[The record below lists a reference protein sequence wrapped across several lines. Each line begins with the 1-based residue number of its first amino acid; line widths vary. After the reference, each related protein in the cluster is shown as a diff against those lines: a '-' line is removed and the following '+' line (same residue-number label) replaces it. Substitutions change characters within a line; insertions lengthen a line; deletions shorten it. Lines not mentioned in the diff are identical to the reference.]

1 MHYSLKNK
9 KYLILSISAIIL
21 IWQGV
26 AVSFNNRLLL
36 PSFWDVLIEIYK
48 IIKNKE
54 FFKLIFSSS
63 FRCIQSFILS
73 IIISIVLV
81 ITSYFSKVVY
91 NILYPIITFM
101 KAVPT
106 MAFIVLLLIWTSKD
120 LSPIIIG
127 ILISLPIFYDE
138 MLNSLFNIDEGLLKM
153 IKIYRISKLDKI
165 KVIVIPVIYME
176 IKKIMSSTISLI
188 FKVVISSEVYAQPQY
203 GIGSIIQFEKLQLN
217 TAAIIGWMI
226 IITLIIC
233 FIDFIT
239 TKLIRGER
247 ENANINFKYGSNE
260 IYNNFNIE
268 FQQGKVNCI
277 IGESGCGKT
286 TLLNYISE
294 KLYYENKRIA
304 YVFQEDNLIPWKNIY
319 VNLKIVAK
327 KYFEKSILEK
337 EINNA
342 LVKVRL
348 EKYKYFYPRELS
360 GGMRQRINFARALIG
375 NPEVILMD
383 EPFKSLDIKSKNNMI
398 ELIKNLKNTDI
409 TIILVTHDIN
419 EILMLADVVYY
430 LGGRPVEII
439 ESAIGINIKNIIKKI
454 NKPIDDLE

>member
-1 MHYSLKNK
+1 M
-9 KYLILSISAIIL
+9 LI
-21 IWQGV
+21 
-26 AVSFNNRLLL
+26 N
-36 PSFWDVLIEIYK
+36 
-48 IIKNKE
+48 
-54 FFKLIFSSS
+54 
-63 FRCIQSFILS
+63 
-73 IIISIVLV
+73 
-81 ITSYFSKVVY
+81 
-91 NILYPIITFM
+91 
-101 KAVPT
+101 
-106 MAFIVLLLIWTSKD
+106 
-120 LSPIIIG
+120 
-127 ILISLPIFYDE
+127 
-138 MLNSLFNIDEGLLKM
+138 
-153 IKIYRISKLDKI
+153 
-165 KVIVIPVIYME
+165 
-176 IKKIMSSTISLI
+176 
-188 FKVVISSEVYAQPQY
+188 
-203 GIGSIIQFEKLQLN
+203 
-217 TAAIIGWMI
+217 
-226 IITLIIC
+226 
-233 FIDFIT
+233 
-239 TKLIRGER
+239 
-247 ENANINFKYGSNE
+247 NINFKYGSNE

-348 EKYKYFYPRELS
+348 EKCKYFYPRELS

>member
-1 MHYSLKNK
+1 M
-9 KYLILSISAIIL
+9 LI
-21 IWQGV
+21 
-26 AVSFNNRLLL
+26 N
-36 PSFWDVLIEIYK
+36 
-48 IIKNKE
+48 
-54 FFKLIFSSS
+54 
-63 FRCIQSFILS
+63 
-73 IIISIVLV
+73 
-81 ITSYFSKVVY
+81 
-91 NILYPIITFM
+91 
-101 KAVPT
+101 
-106 MAFIVLLLIWTSKD
+106 
-120 LSPIIIG
+120 
-127 ILISLPIFYDE
+127 
-138 MLNSLFNIDEGLLKM
+138 
-153 IKIYRISKLDKI
+153 
-165 KVIVIPVIYME
+165 
-176 IKKIMSSTISLI
+176 
-188 FKVVISSEVYAQPQY
+188 
-203 GIGSIIQFEKLQLN
+203 
-217 TAAIIGWMI
+217 
-226 IITLIIC
+226 
-233 FIDFIT
+233 
-239 TKLIRGER
+239 
-247 ENANINFKYGSNE
+247 NINFKYGSNE

-268 FQQGKVNCI
+268 FQQGKINCI

-327 KYFEKSILEK
+327 KYFEKSVLEK

-398 ELIKNLKNTDI
+398 ELIKNLKNTDS

>member
-1 MHYSLKNK
+1 M
-9 KYLILSISAIIL
+9 LI
-21 IWQGV
+21 
-26 AVSFNNRLLL
+26 N
-36 PSFWDVLIEIYK
+36 
-48 IIKNKE
+48 
-54 FFKLIFSSS
+54 
-63 FRCIQSFILS
+63 
-73 IIISIVLV
+73 
-81 ITSYFSKVVY
+81 
-91 NILYPIITFM
+91 
-101 KAVPT
+101 
-106 MAFIVLLLIWTSKD
+106 
-120 LSPIIIG
+120 
-127 ILISLPIFYDE
+127 
-138 MLNSLFNIDEGLLKM
+138 
-153 IKIYRISKLDKI
+153 
-165 KVIVIPVIYME
+165 
-176 IKKIMSSTISLI
+176 
-188 FKVVISSEVYAQPQY
+188 
-203 GIGSIIQFEKLQLN
+203 
-217 TAAIIGWMI
+217 
-226 IITLIIC
+226 
-233 FIDFIT
+233 
-239 TKLIRGER
+239 
-247 ENANINFKYGSNE
+247 NINFKYGSNE

-439 ESAIGINIKNIIKKI
+439 ESAIGINIQHIIKKI

>member
-1 MHYSLKNK
+1 M
-9 KYLILSISAIIL
+9 LI
-21 IWQGV
+21 
-26 AVSFNNRLLL
+26 N
-36 PSFWDVLIEIYK
+36 
-48 IIKNKE
+48 
-54 FFKLIFSSS
+54 
-63 FRCIQSFILS
+63 
-73 IIISIVLV
+73 
-81 ITSYFSKVVY
+81 
-91 NILYPIITFM
+91 
-101 KAVPT
+101 
-106 MAFIVLLLIWTSKD
+106 
-120 LSPIIIG
+120 
-127 ILISLPIFYDE
+127 
-138 MLNSLFNIDEGLLKM
+138 
-153 IKIYRISKLDKI
+153 
-165 KVIVIPVIYME
+165 
-176 IKKIMSSTISLI
+176 
-188 FKVVISSEVYAQPQY
+188 
-203 GIGSIIQFEKLQLN
+203 
-217 TAAIIGWMI
+217 
-226 IITLIIC
+226 
-233 FIDFIT
+233 
-239 TKLIRGER
+239 
-247 ENANINFKYGSNE
+247 NINFKYGSNE

-268 FQQGKVNCI
+268 FQQGKINCI

-398 ELIKNLKNTDI
+398 ELIKNLKNTDS

-439 ESAIGINIKNIIKKI
+439 ESDIGINIKNIIKKI

>member
-1 MHYSLKNK
+1 M
-9 KYLILSISAIIL
+9 LI
-21 IWQGV
+21 
-26 AVSFNNRLLL
+26 N
-36 PSFWDVLIEIYK
+36 
-48 IIKNKE
+48 
-54 FFKLIFSSS
+54 
-63 FRCIQSFILS
+63 
-73 IIISIVLV
+73 
-81 ITSYFSKVVY
+81 
-91 NILYPIITFM
+91 
-101 KAVPT
+101 
-106 MAFIVLLLIWTSKD
+106 
-120 LSPIIIG
+120 
-127 ILISLPIFYDE
+127 
-138 MLNSLFNIDEGLLKM
+138 
-153 IKIYRISKLDKI
+153 
-165 KVIVIPVIYME
+165 
-176 IKKIMSSTISLI
+176 
-188 FKVVISSEVYAQPQY
+188 
-203 GIGSIIQFEKLQLN
+203 
-217 TAAIIGWMI
+217 
-226 IITLIIC
+226 
-233 FIDFIT
+233 
-239 TKLIRGER
+239 
-247 ENANINFKYGSNE
+247 NINFKYGSNE

-268 FQQGKVNCI
+268 FQQGKINCI

-398 ELIKNLKNTDI
+398 ELIKNLKNTDS
-409 TIILVTHDIN
+409 TLILVTHDIN

>member
-1 MHYSLKNK
+1 M
-9 KYLILSISAIIL
+9 LI
-21 IWQGV
+21 
-26 AVSFNNRLLL
+26 N
-36 PSFWDVLIEIYK
+36 
-48 IIKNKE
+48 
-54 FFKLIFSSS
+54 
-63 FRCIQSFILS
+63 
-73 IIISIVLV
+73 
-81 ITSYFSKVVY
+81 
-91 NILYPIITFM
+91 
-101 KAVPT
+101 
-106 MAFIVLLLIWTSKD
+106 
-120 LSPIIIG
+120 
-127 ILISLPIFYDE
+127 
-138 MLNSLFNIDEGLLKM
+138 
-153 IKIYRISKLDKI
+153 
-165 KVIVIPVIYME
+165 
-176 IKKIMSSTISLI
+176 
-188 FKVVISSEVYAQPQY
+188 
-203 GIGSIIQFEKLQLN
+203 
-217 TAAIIGWMI
+217 
-226 IITLIIC
+226 
-233 FIDFIT
+233 
-239 TKLIRGER
+239 
-247 ENANINFKYGSNE
+247 NINFKYGSNE

-268 FQQGKVNCI
+268 FQQGKINCI

-360 GGMRQRINFARALIG
+360 GGMRQRVNFARALIG

>member
-1 MHYSLKNK
+1 M
-9 KYLILSISAIIL
+9 LI
-21 IWQGV
+21 
-26 AVSFNNRLLL
+26 N
-36 PSFWDVLIEIYK
+36 
-48 IIKNKE
+48 
-54 FFKLIFSSS
+54 
-63 FRCIQSFILS
+63 
-73 IIISIVLV
+73 
-81 ITSYFSKVVY
+81 
-91 NILYPIITFM
+91 
-101 KAVPT
+101 
-106 MAFIVLLLIWTSKD
+106 
-120 LSPIIIG
+120 
-127 ILISLPIFYDE
+127 
-138 MLNSLFNIDEGLLKM
+138 
-153 IKIYRISKLDKI
+153 
-165 KVIVIPVIYME
+165 
-176 IKKIMSSTISLI
+176 
-188 FKVVISSEVYAQPQY
+188 
-203 GIGSIIQFEKLQLN
+203 
-217 TAAIIGWMI
+217 
-226 IITLIIC
+226 
-233 FIDFIT
+233 
-239 TKLIRGER
+239 
-247 ENANINFKYGSNE
+247 NINFKYGSNE

-383 EPFKSLDIKSKNNMI
+383 EPFKSLDIKSKNNLI

>member
-1 MHYSLKNK
+1 M
-9 KYLILSISAIIL
+9 LI
-21 IWQGV
+21 
-26 AVSFNNRLLL
+26 N
-36 PSFWDVLIEIYK
+36 
-48 IIKNKE
+48 
-54 FFKLIFSSS
+54 
-63 FRCIQSFILS
+63 
-73 IIISIVLV
+73 
-81 ITSYFSKVVY
+81 
-91 NILYPIITFM
+91 
-101 KAVPT
+101 
-106 MAFIVLLLIWTSKD
+106 
-120 LSPIIIG
+120 
-127 ILISLPIFYDE
+127 
-138 MLNSLFNIDEGLLKM
+138 
-153 IKIYRISKLDKI
+153 
-165 KVIVIPVIYME
+165 
-176 IKKIMSSTISLI
+176 
-188 FKVVISSEVYAQPQY
+188 
-203 GIGSIIQFEKLQLN
+203 
-217 TAAIIGWMI
+217 
-226 IITLIIC
+226 
-233 FIDFIT
+233 
-239 TKLIRGER
+239 
-247 ENANINFKYGSNE
+247 NINFKYGSNE

-268 FQQGKVNCI
+268 FQQGKINCI

-348 EKYKYFYPRELS
+348 EKYKYFYPSELS

-398 ELIKNLKNTDI
+398 ELIKNLKNTDS

>member
-1 MHYSLKNK
+1 M
-9 KYLILSISAIIL
+9 LI
-21 IWQGV
+21 
-26 AVSFNNRLLL
+26 N
-36 PSFWDVLIEIYK
+36 
-48 IIKNKE
+48 
-54 FFKLIFSSS
+54 
-63 FRCIQSFILS
+63 
-73 IIISIVLV
+73 
-81 ITSYFSKVVY
+81 
-91 NILYPIITFM
+91 
-101 KAVPT
+101 
-106 MAFIVLLLIWTSKD
+106 
-120 LSPIIIG
+120 
-127 ILISLPIFYDE
+127 
-138 MLNSLFNIDEGLLKM
+138 
-153 IKIYRISKLDKI
+153 
-165 KVIVIPVIYME
+165 
-176 IKKIMSSTISLI
+176 
-188 FKVVISSEVYAQPQY
+188 
-203 GIGSIIQFEKLQLN
+203 
-217 TAAIIGWMI
+217 
-226 IITLIIC
+226 
-233 FIDFIT
+233 
-239 TKLIRGER
+239 
-247 ENANINFKYGSNE
+247 NINFKYGSNE

-383 EPFKSLDIKSKNNMI
+383 EPFKSLDIKSKNNII

>member
-1 MHYSLKNK
+1 M
-9 KYLILSISAIIL
+9 LI
-21 IWQGV
+21 
-26 AVSFNNRLLL
+26 N
-36 PSFWDVLIEIYK
+36 
-48 IIKNKE
+48 
-54 FFKLIFSSS
+54 
-63 FRCIQSFILS
+63 
-73 IIISIVLV
+73 
-81 ITSYFSKVVY
+81 
-91 NILYPIITFM
+91 
-101 KAVPT
+101 
-106 MAFIVLLLIWTSKD
+106 
-120 LSPIIIG
+120 
-127 ILISLPIFYDE
+127 
-138 MLNSLFNIDEGLLKM
+138 
-153 IKIYRISKLDKI
+153 
-165 KVIVIPVIYME
+165 
-176 IKKIMSSTISLI
+176 
-188 FKVVISSEVYAQPQY
+188 
-203 GIGSIIQFEKLQLN
+203 
-217 TAAIIGWMI
+217 
-226 IITLIIC
+226 
-233 FIDFIT
+233 
-239 TKLIRGER
+239 
-247 ENANINFKYGSNE
+247 NINFKYGSNE

-268 FQQGKVNCI
+268 FQQWKVNCI

-337 EINNA
+337 EINNT

>member
-1 MHYSLKNK
+1 M
-9 KYLILSISAIIL
+9 LI
-21 IWQGV
+21 
-26 AVSFNNRLLL
+26 N
-36 PSFWDVLIEIYK
+36 
-48 IIKNKE
+48 
-54 FFKLIFSSS
+54 
-63 FRCIQSFILS
+63 
-73 IIISIVLV
+73 
-81 ITSYFSKVVY
+81 
-91 NILYPIITFM
+91 
-101 KAVPT
+101 
-106 MAFIVLLLIWTSKD
+106 
-120 LSPIIIG
+120 
-127 ILISLPIFYDE
+127 
-138 MLNSLFNIDEGLLKM
+138 
-153 IKIYRISKLDKI
+153 
-165 KVIVIPVIYME
+165 
-176 IKKIMSSTISLI
+176 
-188 FKVVISSEVYAQPQY
+188 
-203 GIGSIIQFEKLQLN
+203 
-217 TAAIIGWMI
+217 
-226 IITLIIC
+226 
-233 FIDFIT
+233 
-239 TKLIRGER
+239 
-247 ENANINFKYGSNE
+247 NINFKYGSNE

-268 FQQGKVNCI
+268 FQQGKINCI

-409 TIILVTHDIN
+409 TSILVTHDIN

>member
-1 MHYSLKNK
+1 M
-9 KYLILSISAIIL
+9 LI
-21 IWQGV
+21 
-26 AVSFNNRLLL
+26 N
-36 PSFWDVLIEIYK
+36 
-48 IIKNKE
+48 
-54 FFKLIFSSS
+54 
-63 FRCIQSFILS
+63 
-73 IIISIVLV
+73 
-81 ITSYFSKVVY
+81 
-91 NILYPIITFM
+91 
-101 KAVPT
+101 
-106 MAFIVLLLIWTSKD
+106 
-120 LSPIIIG
+120 
-127 ILISLPIFYDE
+127 
-138 MLNSLFNIDEGLLKM
+138 
-153 IKIYRISKLDKI
+153 
-165 KVIVIPVIYME
+165 
-176 IKKIMSSTISLI
+176 
-188 FKVVISSEVYAQPQY
+188 
-203 GIGSIIQFEKLQLN
+203 
-217 TAAIIGWMI
+217 
-226 IITLIIC
+226 
-233 FIDFIT
+233 
-239 TKLIRGER
+239 
-247 ENANINFKYGSNE
+247 NINFKYGSNE

-419 EILMLADVVYY
+419 EILMIADVVYY

>member
-1 MHYSLKNK
+1 M
-9 KYLILSISAIIL
+9 LI
-21 IWQGV
+21 
-26 AVSFNNRLLL
+26 N
-36 PSFWDVLIEIYK
+36 
-48 IIKNKE
+48 
-54 FFKLIFSSS
+54 
-63 FRCIQSFILS
+63 
-73 IIISIVLV
+73 
-81 ITSYFSKVVY
+81 
-91 NILYPIITFM
+91 
-101 KAVPT
+101 
-106 MAFIVLLLIWTSKD
+106 
-120 LSPIIIG
+120 
-127 ILISLPIFYDE
+127 
-138 MLNSLFNIDEGLLKM
+138 
-153 IKIYRISKLDKI
+153 
-165 KVIVIPVIYME
+165 
-176 IKKIMSSTISLI
+176 
-188 FKVVISSEVYAQPQY
+188 
-203 GIGSIIQFEKLQLN
+203 
-217 TAAIIGWMI
+217 
-226 IITLIIC
+226 
-233 FIDFIT
+233 
-239 TKLIRGER
+239 
-247 ENANINFKYGSNE
+247 NINFKYGSNE

-268 FQQGKVNCI
+268 FQQGKINCI

-337 EINNA
+337 EINNT

>member
-1 MHYSLKNK
+1 M
-9 KYLILSISAIIL
+9 LI
-21 IWQGV
+21 
-26 AVSFNNRLLL
+26 N
-36 PSFWDVLIEIYK
+36 
-48 IIKNKE
+48 
-54 FFKLIFSSS
+54 
-63 FRCIQSFILS
+63 
-73 IIISIVLV
+73 
-81 ITSYFSKVVY
+81 
-91 NILYPIITFM
+91 
-101 KAVPT
+101 
-106 MAFIVLLLIWTSKD
+106 
-120 LSPIIIG
+120 
-127 ILISLPIFYDE
+127 
-138 MLNSLFNIDEGLLKM
+138 
-153 IKIYRISKLDKI
+153 
-165 KVIVIPVIYME
+165 
-176 IKKIMSSTISLI
+176 
-188 FKVVISSEVYAQPQY
+188 
-203 GIGSIIQFEKLQLN
+203 
-217 TAAIIGWMI
+217 
-226 IITLIIC
+226 
-233 FIDFIT
+233 
-239 TKLIRGER
+239 
-247 ENANINFKYGSNE
+247 NINFKYGSNE

-268 FQQGKVNCI
+268 FQQGKINCI

-327 KYFEKSILEK
+327 KYFEKTILEK

>member
-1 MHYSLKNK
+1 M
-9 KYLILSISAIIL
+9 LI
-21 IWQGV
+21 
-26 AVSFNNRLLL
+26 N
-36 PSFWDVLIEIYK
+36 
-48 IIKNKE
+48 
-54 FFKLIFSSS
+54 
-63 FRCIQSFILS
+63 
-73 IIISIVLV
+73 
-81 ITSYFSKVVY
+81 
-91 NILYPIITFM
+91 
-101 KAVPT
+101 
-106 MAFIVLLLIWTSKD
+106 
-120 LSPIIIG
+120 
-127 ILISLPIFYDE
+127 
-138 MLNSLFNIDEGLLKM
+138 
-153 IKIYRISKLDKI
+153 
-165 KVIVIPVIYME
+165 
-176 IKKIMSSTISLI
+176 
-188 FKVVISSEVYAQPQY
+188 
-203 GIGSIIQFEKLQLN
+203 
-217 TAAIIGWMI
+217 
-226 IITLIIC
+226 
-233 FIDFIT
+233 
-239 TKLIRGER
+239 
-247 ENANINFKYGSNE
+247 NINFKYGSNE

-268 FQQGKVNCI
+268 FQQGKINCI

-327 KYFEKSILEK
+327 KYFEKSVLEK

>member
-1 MHYSLKNK
+1 M
-9 KYLILSISAIIL
+9 LI
-21 IWQGV
+21 
-26 AVSFNNRLLL
+26 N
-36 PSFWDVLIEIYK
+36 
-48 IIKNKE
+48 
-54 FFKLIFSSS
+54 
-63 FRCIQSFILS
+63 
-73 IIISIVLV
+73 
-81 ITSYFSKVVY
+81 
-91 NILYPIITFM
+91 
-101 KAVPT
+101 
-106 MAFIVLLLIWTSKD
+106 
-120 LSPIIIG
+120 
-127 ILISLPIFYDE
+127 
-138 MLNSLFNIDEGLLKM
+138 
-153 IKIYRISKLDKI
+153 
-165 KVIVIPVIYME
+165 
-176 IKKIMSSTISLI
+176 
-188 FKVVISSEVYAQPQY
+188 
-203 GIGSIIQFEKLQLN
+203 
-217 TAAIIGWMI
+217 
-226 IITLIIC
+226 
-233 FIDFIT
+233 
-239 TKLIRGER
+239 
-247 ENANINFKYGSNE
+247 NINFKYGSNE

-342 LVKVRL
+342 LGKVRL

>member
-1 MHYSLKNK
+1 M
-9 KYLILSISAIIL
+9 LI
-21 IWQGV
+21 
-26 AVSFNNRLLL
+26 N
-36 PSFWDVLIEIYK
+36 
-48 IIKNKE
+48 
-54 FFKLIFSSS
+54 
-63 FRCIQSFILS
+63 
-73 IIISIVLV
+73 
-81 ITSYFSKVVY
+81 
-91 NILYPIITFM
+91 
-101 KAVPT
+101 
-106 MAFIVLLLIWTSKD
+106 
-120 LSPIIIG
+120 
-127 ILISLPIFYDE
+127 
-138 MLNSLFNIDEGLLKM
+138 
-153 IKIYRISKLDKI
+153 
-165 KVIVIPVIYME
+165 
-176 IKKIMSSTISLI
+176 
-188 FKVVISSEVYAQPQY
+188 
-203 GIGSIIQFEKLQLN
+203 
-217 TAAIIGWMI
+217 
-226 IITLIIC
+226 
-233 FIDFIT
+233 
-239 TKLIRGER
+239 
-247 ENANINFKYGSNE
+247 NINFKYGSNE

-268 FQQGKVNCI
+268 FQQGKINCI

-419 EILMLADVVYY
+419 EIFMLADVVYY
-430 LGGRPVEII
+430 
-439 ESAIGINIKNIIKKI
+439 
-454 NKPIDDLE
+454 

>member
-1 MHYSLKNK
+1 M
-9 KYLILSISAIIL
+9 LI
-21 IWQGV
+21 
-26 AVSFNNRLLL
+26 N
-36 PSFWDVLIEIYK
+36 
-48 IIKNKE
+48 
-54 FFKLIFSSS
+54 
-63 FRCIQSFILS
+63 
-73 IIISIVLV
+73 
-81 ITSYFSKVVY
+81 
-91 NILYPIITFM
+91 
-101 KAVPT
+101 
-106 MAFIVLLLIWTSKD
+106 
-120 LSPIIIG
+120 
-127 ILISLPIFYDE
+127 
-138 MLNSLFNIDEGLLKM
+138 
-153 IKIYRISKLDKI
+153 
-165 KVIVIPVIYME
+165 
-176 IKKIMSSTISLI
+176 
-188 FKVVISSEVYAQPQY
+188 
-203 GIGSIIQFEKLQLN
+203 
-217 TAAIIGWMI
+217 
-226 IITLIIC
+226 
-233 FIDFIT
+233 
-239 TKLIRGER
+239 
-247 ENANINFKYGSNE
+247 NINFKYGSNE

-268 FQQGKVNCI
+268 FQQGKINCI

-454 NKPIDDLE
+454 NKPIDDLEQ

>member
-1 MHYSLKNK
+1 M
-9 KYLILSISAIIL
+9 LI
-21 IWQGV
+21 
-26 AVSFNNRLLL
+26 N
-36 PSFWDVLIEIYK
+36 
-48 IIKNKE
+48 
-54 FFKLIFSSS
+54 
-63 FRCIQSFILS
+63 
-73 IIISIVLV
+73 
-81 ITSYFSKVVY
+81 
-91 NILYPIITFM
+91 
-101 KAVPT
+101 
-106 MAFIVLLLIWTSKD
+106 
-120 LSPIIIG
+120 
-127 ILISLPIFYDE
+127 
-138 MLNSLFNIDEGLLKM
+138 
-153 IKIYRISKLDKI
+153 
-165 KVIVIPVIYME
+165 
-176 IKKIMSSTISLI
+176 
-188 FKVVISSEVYAQPQY
+188 
-203 GIGSIIQFEKLQLN
+203 
-217 TAAIIGWMI
+217 
-226 IITLIIC
+226 
-233 FIDFIT
+233 
-239 TKLIRGER
+239 
-247 ENANINFKYGSNE
+247 NINFKYGSNE

-268 FQQGKVNCI
+268 FQQGKINCI

-454 NKPIDDLE
+454 NKPIDELE

>member
-1 MHYSLKNK
+1 M
-9 KYLILSISAIIL
+9 LI
-21 IWQGV
+21 
-26 AVSFNNRLLL
+26 N
-36 PSFWDVLIEIYK
+36 
-48 IIKNKE
+48 
-54 FFKLIFSSS
+54 
-63 FRCIQSFILS
+63 
-73 IIISIVLV
+73 
-81 ITSYFSKVVY
+81 
-91 NILYPIITFM
+91 
-101 KAVPT
+101 
-106 MAFIVLLLIWTSKD
+106 
-120 LSPIIIG
+120 
-127 ILISLPIFYDE
+127 
-138 MLNSLFNIDEGLLKM
+138 
-153 IKIYRISKLDKI
+153 
-165 KVIVIPVIYME
+165 
-176 IKKIMSSTISLI
+176 
-188 FKVVISSEVYAQPQY
+188 
-203 GIGSIIQFEKLQLN
+203 
-217 TAAIIGWMI
+217 
-226 IITLIIC
+226 
-233 FIDFIT
+233 
-239 TKLIRGER
+239 
-247 ENANINFKYGSNE
+247 NINFKYGSNE

-268 FQQGKVNCI
+268 FQQGKINCI

-304 YVFQEDNLIPWKNIY
+304 YVFQEDKLIPWKNIY

-360 GGMRQRINFARALIG
+360 GGMMQRINFARALIG

>member
-1 MHYSLKNK
+1 M
-9 KYLILSISAIIL
+9 LI
-21 IWQGV
+21 
-26 AVSFNNRLLL
+26 N
-36 PSFWDVLIEIYK
+36 
-48 IIKNKE
+48 
-54 FFKLIFSSS
+54 
-63 FRCIQSFILS
+63 
-73 IIISIVLV
+73 
-81 ITSYFSKVVY
+81 
-91 NILYPIITFM
+91 
-101 KAVPT
+101 
-106 MAFIVLLLIWTSKD
+106 
-120 LSPIIIG
+120 
-127 ILISLPIFYDE
+127 
-138 MLNSLFNIDEGLLKM
+138 
-153 IKIYRISKLDKI
+153 
-165 KVIVIPVIYME
+165 
-176 IKKIMSSTISLI
+176 
-188 FKVVISSEVYAQPQY
+188 
-203 GIGSIIQFEKLQLN
+203 
-217 TAAIIGWMI
+217 
-226 IITLIIC
+226 
-233 FIDFIT
+233 
-239 TKLIRGER
+239 
-247 ENANINFKYGSNE
+247 NINFKYGSNE

-348 EKYKYFYPRELS
+348 EKCKYFYPRELS

-439 ESAIGINIKNIIKKI
+439 ESAIGINIKNIIKKR

>member
-1 MHYSLKNK
+1 M
-9 KYLILSISAIIL
+9 LI
-21 IWQGV
+21 
-26 AVSFNNRLLL
+26 N
-36 PSFWDVLIEIYK
+36 
-48 IIKNKE
+48 
-54 FFKLIFSSS
+54 
-63 FRCIQSFILS
+63 
-73 IIISIVLV
+73 
-81 ITSYFSKVVY
+81 
-91 NILYPIITFM
+91 
-101 KAVPT
+101 
-106 MAFIVLLLIWTSKD
+106 
-120 LSPIIIG
+120 
-127 ILISLPIFYDE
+127 
-138 MLNSLFNIDEGLLKM
+138 
-153 IKIYRISKLDKI
+153 
-165 KVIVIPVIYME
+165 
-176 IKKIMSSTISLI
+176 
-188 FKVVISSEVYAQPQY
+188 
-203 GIGSIIQFEKLQLN
+203 
-217 TAAIIGWMI
+217 
-226 IITLIIC
+226 
-233 FIDFIT
+233 
-239 TKLIRGER
+239 
-247 ENANINFKYGSNE
+247 NINFKYGSNE

-268 FQQGKVNCI
+268 FQQGKINCI

-398 ELIKNLKNTDI
+398 ELIKNLKNTDS

-419 EILMLADVVYY
+419 EILIPIALS
-430 LGGRPVEII
+430 II
-439 ESAIGINIKNIIKKI
+439 STGLPPK
-454 NKPIDDLE
+454 

>member
-1 MHYSLKNK
+1 M
-9 KYLILSISAIIL
+9 LI
-21 IWQGV
+21 
-26 AVSFNNRLLL
+26 N
-36 PSFWDVLIEIYK
+36 
-48 IIKNKE
+48 
-54 FFKLIFSSS
+54 
-63 FRCIQSFILS
+63 
-73 IIISIVLV
+73 
-81 ITSYFSKVVY
+81 
-91 NILYPIITFM
+91 
-101 KAVPT
+101 
-106 MAFIVLLLIWTSKD
+106 
-120 LSPIIIG
+120 
-127 ILISLPIFYDE
+127 
-138 MLNSLFNIDEGLLKM
+138 
-153 IKIYRISKLDKI
+153 
-165 KVIVIPVIYME
+165 
-176 IKKIMSSTISLI
+176 
-188 FKVVISSEVYAQPQY
+188 
-203 GIGSIIQFEKLQLN
+203 
-217 TAAIIGWMI
+217 
-226 IITLIIC
+226 
-233 FIDFIT
+233 
-239 TKLIRGER
+239 
-247 ENANINFKYGSNE
+247 NINFKYGSNE

-277 IGESGCGKT
+277 IGKSGCGKT

>member
-1 MHYSLKNK
+1 M
-9 KYLILSISAIIL
+9 LI
-21 IWQGV
+21 
-26 AVSFNNRLLL
+26 N
-36 PSFWDVLIEIYK
+36 
-48 IIKNKE
+48 
-54 FFKLIFSSS
+54 
-63 FRCIQSFILS
+63 
-73 IIISIVLV
+73 
-81 ITSYFSKVVY
+81 
-91 NILYPIITFM
+91 
-101 KAVPT
+101 
-106 MAFIVLLLIWTSKD
+106 
-120 LSPIIIG
+120 
-127 ILISLPIFYDE
+127 
-138 MLNSLFNIDEGLLKM
+138 
-153 IKIYRISKLDKI
+153 
-165 KVIVIPVIYME
+165 
-176 IKKIMSSTISLI
+176 
-188 FKVVISSEVYAQPQY
+188 
-203 GIGSIIQFEKLQLN
+203 
-217 TAAIIGWMI
+217 
-226 IITLIIC
+226 
-233 FIDFIT
+233 
-239 TKLIRGER
+239 
-247 ENANINFKYGSNE
+247 NINFKYGSNE

-375 NPEVILMD
+375 NPEAILMD

>member
-1 MHYSLKNK
+1 M
-9 KYLILSISAIIL
+9 LI
-21 IWQGV
+21 
-26 AVSFNNRLLL
+26 N
-36 PSFWDVLIEIYK
+36 
-48 IIKNKE
+48 
-54 FFKLIFSSS
+54 
-63 FRCIQSFILS
+63 
-73 IIISIVLV
+73 
-81 ITSYFSKVVY
+81 
-91 NILYPIITFM
+91 
-101 KAVPT
+101 
-106 MAFIVLLLIWTSKD
+106 
-120 LSPIIIG
+120 
-127 ILISLPIFYDE
+127 
-138 MLNSLFNIDEGLLKM
+138 
-153 IKIYRISKLDKI
+153 
-165 KVIVIPVIYME
+165 
-176 IKKIMSSTISLI
+176 
-188 FKVVISSEVYAQPQY
+188 
-203 GIGSIIQFEKLQLN
+203 
-217 TAAIIGWMI
+217 
-226 IITLIIC
+226 
-233 FIDFIT
+233 
-239 TKLIRGER
+239 
-247 ENANINFKYGSNE
+247 NINFKYGSNE

-268 FQQGKVNCI
+268 FQQGKINCI

-398 ELIKNLKNTDI
+398 ELIKKLKNTDI

>member
-26 AVSFNNRLLL
+26 AVSFNNSLLL

-153 IKIYRISKLDKI
+153 IKIYRVSKLDKI

-247 ENANINFKYGSNE
+247 ENANK
-260 IYNNFNIE
+260 
-268 FQQGKVNCI
+268 
-277 IGESGCGKT
+277 
-286 TLLNYISE
+286 
-294 KLYYENKRIA
+294 
-304 YVFQEDNLIPWKNIY
+304 
-319 VNLKIVAK
+319 
-327 KYFEKSILEK
+327 
-337 EINNA
+337 
-342 LVKVRL
+342 
-348 EKYKYFYPRELS
+348 
-360 GGMRQRINFARALIG
+360 
-375 NPEVILMD
+375 
-383 EPFKSLDIKSKNNMI
+383 
-398 ELIKNLKNTDI
+398 
-409 TIILVTHDIN
+409 
-419 EILMLADVVYY
+419 
-430 LGGRPVEII
+430 
-439 ESAIGINIKNIIKKI
+439 
-454 NKPIDDLE
+454 

>member
-1 MHYSLKNK
+1 M
-9 KYLILSISAIIL
+9 LI
-21 IWQGV
+21 
-26 AVSFNNRLLL
+26 N
-36 PSFWDVLIEIYK
+36 
-48 IIKNKE
+48 
-54 FFKLIFSSS
+54 
-63 FRCIQSFILS
+63 
-73 IIISIVLV
+73 
-81 ITSYFSKVVY
+81 
-91 NILYPIITFM
+91 
-101 KAVPT
+101 
-106 MAFIVLLLIWTSKD
+106 
-120 LSPIIIG
+120 
-127 ILISLPIFYDE
+127 
-138 MLNSLFNIDEGLLKM
+138 
-153 IKIYRISKLDKI
+153 
-165 KVIVIPVIYME
+165 
-176 IKKIMSSTISLI
+176 
-188 FKVVISSEVYAQPQY
+188 
-203 GIGSIIQFEKLQLN
+203 
-217 TAAIIGWMI
+217 
-226 IITLIIC
+226 
-233 FIDFIT
+233 
-239 TKLIRGER
+239 
-247 ENANINFKYGSNE
+247 NINFKYGSNE

-268 FQQGKVNCI
+268 FQQGKINCI

-439 ESAIGINIKNIIKKI
+439 ESAIGINIKNIIKK
-454 NKPIDDLE
+454 NK

>member
-1 MHYSLKNK
+1 M
-9 KYLILSISAIIL
+9 LI
-21 IWQGV
+21 
-26 AVSFNNRLLL
+26 N
-36 PSFWDVLIEIYK
+36 
-48 IIKNKE
+48 
-54 FFKLIFSSS
+54 
-63 FRCIQSFILS
+63 
-73 IIISIVLV
+73 
-81 ITSYFSKVVY
+81 
-91 NILYPIITFM
+91 
-101 KAVPT
+101 
-106 MAFIVLLLIWTSKD
+106 
-120 LSPIIIG
+120 
-127 ILISLPIFYDE
+127 
-138 MLNSLFNIDEGLLKM
+138 
-153 IKIYRISKLDKI
+153 
-165 KVIVIPVIYME
+165 
-176 IKKIMSSTISLI
+176 
-188 FKVVISSEVYAQPQY
+188 
-203 GIGSIIQFEKLQLN
+203 
-217 TAAIIGWMI
+217 
-226 IITLIIC
+226 
-233 FIDFIT
+233 
-239 TKLIRGER
+239 
-247 ENANINFKYGSNE
+247 NINFKYGSNE

-439 ESAIGINIKNIIKKI
+439 ESAIGINIKNIIKK
-454 NKPIDDLE
+454 NK

>member
-1 MHYSLKNK
+1 M
-9 KYLILSISAIIL
+9 LI
-21 IWQGV
+21 
-26 AVSFNNRLLL
+26 N
-36 PSFWDVLIEIYK
+36 
-48 IIKNKE
+48 
-54 FFKLIFSSS
+54 
-63 FRCIQSFILS
+63 
-73 IIISIVLV
+73 
-81 ITSYFSKVVY
+81 
-91 NILYPIITFM
+91 
-101 KAVPT
+101 
-106 MAFIVLLLIWTSKD
+106 
-120 LSPIIIG
+120 
-127 ILISLPIFYDE
+127 
-138 MLNSLFNIDEGLLKM
+138 
-153 IKIYRISKLDKI
+153 
-165 KVIVIPVIYME
+165 
-176 IKKIMSSTISLI
+176 
-188 FKVVISSEVYAQPQY
+188 
-203 GIGSIIQFEKLQLN
+203 
-217 TAAIIGWMI
+217 
-226 IITLIIC
+226 
-233 FIDFIT
+233 
-239 TKLIRGER
+239 
-247 ENANINFKYGSNE
+247 NINFKYGSNE

-439 ESAIGINIKNIIKKI
+439 ESAIVINIKNIIKKI

>member
-1 MHYSLKNK
+1 M
-9 KYLILSISAIIL
+9 LI
-21 IWQGV
+21 
-26 AVSFNNRLLL
+26 N
-36 PSFWDVLIEIYK
+36 
-48 IIKNKE
+48 
-54 FFKLIFSSS
+54 
-63 FRCIQSFILS
+63 
-73 IIISIVLV
+73 
-81 ITSYFSKVVY
+81 
-91 NILYPIITFM
+91 
-101 KAVPT
+101 
-106 MAFIVLLLIWTSKD
+106 
-120 LSPIIIG
+120 
-127 ILISLPIFYDE
+127 
-138 MLNSLFNIDEGLLKM
+138 
-153 IKIYRISKLDKI
+153 
-165 KVIVIPVIYME
+165 
-176 IKKIMSSTISLI
+176 
-188 FKVVISSEVYAQPQY
+188 
-203 GIGSIIQFEKLQLN
+203 
-217 TAAIIGWMI
+217 
-226 IITLIIC
+226 
-233 FIDFIT
+233 
-239 TKLIRGER
+239 
-247 ENANINFKYGSNE
+247 NINFKYGSNE

-348 EKYKYFYPRELS
+348 EKYKYFYPLELS

>member
-1 MHYSLKNK
+1 M
-9 KYLILSISAIIL
+9 LI
-21 IWQGV
+21 
-26 AVSFNNRLLL
+26 N
-36 PSFWDVLIEIYK
+36 
-48 IIKNKE
+48 
-54 FFKLIFSSS
+54 
-63 FRCIQSFILS
+63 
-73 IIISIVLV
+73 
-81 ITSYFSKVVY
+81 
-91 NILYPIITFM
+91 
-101 KAVPT
+101 
-106 MAFIVLLLIWTSKD
+106 
-120 LSPIIIG
+120 
-127 ILISLPIFYDE
+127 
-138 MLNSLFNIDEGLLKM
+138 
-153 IKIYRISKLDKI
+153 
-165 KVIVIPVIYME
+165 
-176 IKKIMSSTISLI
+176 
-188 FKVVISSEVYAQPQY
+188 
-203 GIGSIIQFEKLQLN
+203 
-217 TAAIIGWMI
+217 
-226 IITLIIC
+226 
-233 FIDFIT
+233 
-239 TKLIRGER
+239 
-247 ENANINFKYGSNE
+247 NINFKYGSNE

-268 FQQGKVNCI
+268 FQQGKINCI

-398 ELIKNLKNTDI
+398 ELIKILKNTDI

>member
-1 MHYSLKNK
+1 M
-9 KYLILSISAIIL
+9 LI
-21 IWQGV
+21 
-26 AVSFNNRLLL
+26 N
-36 PSFWDVLIEIYK
+36 
-48 IIKNKE
+48 
-54 FFKLIFSSS
+54 
-63 FRCIQSFILS
+63 
-73 IIISIVLV
+73 
-81 ITSYFSKVVY
+81 
-91 NILYPIITFM
+91 
-101 KAVPT
+101 
-106 MAFIVLLLIWTSKD
+106 
-120 LSPIIIG
+120 
-127 ILISLPIFYDE
+127 
-138 MLNSLFNIDEGLLKM
+138 
-153 IKIYRISKLDKI
+153 
-165 KVIVIPVIYME
+165 
-176 IKKIMSSTISLI
+176 
-188 FKVVISSEVYAQPQY
+188 
-203 GIGSIIQFEKLQLN
+203 
-217 TAAIIGWMI
+217 
-226 IITLIIC
+226 
-233 FIDFIT
+233 
-239 TKLIRGER
+239 
-247 ENANINFKYGSNE
+247 NINFKYGSNE

-398 ELIKNLKNTDI
+398 ELIKKLKNTDI

>member
-1 MHYSLKNK
+1 M
-9 KYLILSISAIIL
+9 LI
-21 IWQGV
+21 
-26 AVSFNNRLLL
+26 N
-36 PSFWDVLIEIYK
+36 
-48 IIKNKE
+48 
-54 FFKLIFSSS
+54 
-63 FRCIQSFILS
+63 
-73 IIISIVLV
+73 
-81 ITSYFSKVVY
+81 
-91 NILYPIITFM
+91 
-101 KAVPT
+101 
-106 MAFIVLLLIWTSKD
+106 
-120 LSPIIIG
+120 
-127 ILISLPIFYDE
+127 
-138 MLNSLFNIDEGLLKM
+138 
-153 IKIYRISKLDKI
+153 
-165 KVIVIPVIYME
+165 
-176 IKKIMSSTISLI
+176 
-188 FKVVISSEVYAQPQY
+188 
-203 GIGSIIQFEKLQLN
+203 
-217 TAAIIGWMI
+217 
-226 IITLIIC
+226 
-233 FIDFIT
+233 
-239 TKLIRGER
+239 
-247 ENANINFKYGSNE
+247 NINFKYGSNE

-337 EINNA
+337 EINNT

-398 ELIKNLKNTDI
+398 ELIKNLKNTDS

>member
-1 MHYSLKNK
+1 M
-9 KYLILSISAIIL
+9 LI
-21 IWQGV
+21 
-26 AVSFNNRLLL
+26 N
-36 PSFWDVLIEIYK
+36 
-48 IIKNKE
+48 
-54 FFKLIFSSS
+54 
-63 FRCIQSFILS
+63 
-73 IIISIVLV
+73 
-81 ITSYFSKVVY
+81 
-91 NILYPIITFM
+91 
-101 KAVPT
+101 
-106 MAFIVLLLIWTSKD
+106 
-120 LSPIIIG
+120 
-127 ILISLPIFYDE
+127 
-138 MLNSLFNIDEGLLKM
+138 
-153 IKIYRISKLDKI
+153 
-165 KVIVIPVIYME
+165 
-176 IKKIMSSTISLI
+176 
-188 FKVVISSEVYAQPQY
+188 
-203 GIGSIIQFEKLQLN
+203 
-217 TAAIIGWMI
+217 
-226 IITLIIC
+226 
-233 FIDFIT
+233 
-239 TKLIRGER
+239 
-247 ENANINFKYGSNE
+247 NINFKYGSNE

-268 FQQGKVNCI
+268 FQQGKINCI

-304 YVFQEDNLIPWKNIY
+304 YVFQEDKLIPWKNIY

-398 ELIKNLKNTDI
+398 ELIKNLKNTDS

>member
-1 MHYSLKNK
+1 M
-9 KYLILSISAIIL
+9 LI
-21 IWQGV
+21 
-26 AVSFNNRLLL
+26 N
-36 PSFWDVLIEIYK
+36 
-48 IIKNKE
+48 
-54 FFKLIFSSS
+54 
-63 FRCIQSFILS
+63 
-73 IIISIVLV
+73 
-81 ITSYFSKVVY
+81 
-91 NILYPIITFM
+91 
-101 KAVPT
+101 
-106 MAFIVLLLIWTSKD
+106 
-120 LSPIIIG
+120 
-127 ILISLPIFYDE
+127 
-138 MLNSLFNIDEGLLKM
+138 
-153 IKIYRISKLDKI
+153 
-165 KVIVIPVIYME
+165 
-176 IKKIMSSTISLI
+176 
-188 FKVVISSEVYAQPQY
+188 
-203 GIGSIIQFEKLQLN
+203 
-217 TAAIIGWMI
+217 
-226 IITLIIC
+226 
-233 FIDFIT
+233 
-239 TKLIRGER
+239 
-247 ENANINFKYGSNE
+247 NINFKYGSNE

-268 FQQGKVNCI
+268 FQQGKINCI

-304 YVFQEDNLIPWKNIY
+304 YVFQEDKLIPWKNIY

>member
-1 MHYSLKNK
+1 M
-9 KYLILSISAIIL
+9 LI
-21 IWQGV
+21 
-26 AVSFNNRLLL
+26 N
-36 PSFWDVLIEIYK
+36 
-48 IIKNKE
+48 
-54 FFKLIFSSS
+54 
-63 FRCIQSFILS
+63 
-73 IIISIVLV
+73 
-81 ITSYFSKVVY
+81 
-91 NILYPIITFM
+91 
-101 KAVPT
+101 
-106 MAFIVLLLIWTSKD
+106 
-120 LSPIIIG
+120 
-127 ILISLPIFYDE
+127 
-138 MLNSLFNIDEGLLKM
+138 
-153 IKIYRISKLDKI
+153 
-165 KVIVIPVIYME
+165 
-176 IKKIMSSTISLI
+176 
-188 FKVVISSEVYAQPQY
+188 
-203 GIGSIIQFEKLQLN
+203 
-217 TAAIIGWMI
+217 
-226 IITLIIC
+226 
-233 FIDFIT
+233 
-239 TKLIRGER
+239 
-247 ENANINFKYGSNE
+247 NINFKYGSNE

-268 FQQGKVNCI
+268 FQQGKINCI

-327 KYFEKSILEK
+327 KYFENSILEK